1 MSTEVKN
8 EEIKEQLEEEKIK
21 VGSAQYT
28 EKELLDSQYGGEYK
42 TNTAKDAYV
51 VSDIIAAQMEL
62 DALKKEHG
70 IVDEE
75 KGVKKAISNFF
86 DRKDAQ
92 SQIPLKKKTYIW
104 LAVLLGWAG
113 AHRFYSKQYPTAILY
128 LLMCWSGFS
137 FAMTVVDLM
146 IAIPK
151 KPDENGNIY
160 L

>member
-1 MSTEVKN
+1 MSIEKVEDVVQDSVEEVTETAIEAA
-8 EEIKEQLEEEKIK
+8 EENAENKKEYL
-21 VGSAQYT
+21 YT
-28 EKELLDSQYGGEYK
+28 GKGDK
-42 TNTAKDAYV
+42 TL
-51 VSDIIAAQMEL
+51 VSDIMLAQREL
-62 DALKKEHG
+62 NELKEQYG
-70 IVDEE
+70 IQEE
-75 KGVKKAISNFF
+75 ERGIKKAISDFF

-128 LLMCWSGFS
+128 LIMCWSGFS